1 MATHRRQEPGERRRR
16 RQSQSQPKTNAP
28 EVVRT
33 QARDFDSRRLLMRI
47 VTIVTIVLAFSIGLS
62 IFFRVETV
70 TVTGCSKYTA
80 WTVSEASGIQQG
92 DSLLFFGRATVGSHI
107 MNALPYVKSVRF
119 SIKLPGVVNIIIE
132 EAPVGYAIEAAD
144 GSWWMIT
151 SDGIVAEQTDAQGAQ
166 QTTIIKGVNLDA
178 PQIGAQAKAYE
189 PNSESAVTGADRLAV
204 ALQLTQLMEAN
215 EILGK
220 MSYVDV
226 TNLQRLYLWYQ
237 TQYRI
242 DLGDRQELD
251 TKIATVKAAMAEI
264 GEYQTGVMELVK
276 DGEIWKVLFTNQQ

>member
-92 DSLLFFGRATVGSHI
+92 DSLLFFGRATAGSHI

-119 SIKLPGVVNIIIE
+119 SIKLPGVVNIII
-132 EAPVGYAIEAAD
+132 
-144 GSWWMIT
+144 
-151 SDGIVAEQTDAQGAQ
+151 
-166 QTTIIKGVNLDA
+166 
-178 PQIGAQAKAYE
+178 
-189 PNSESAVTGADRLAV
+189 
-204 ALQLTQLMEAN
+204 
-215 EILGK
+215 
-220 MSYVDV
+220 
-226 TNLQRLYLWYQ
+226 
-237 TQYRI
+237 
-242 DLGDRQELD
+242 
-251 TKIATVKAAMAEI
+251 
-264 GEYQTGVMELVK
+264 
-276 DGEIWKVLFTNQQ
+276 

>member
-189 PNSESAVTGADRLAV
+189 PNSESAVTGANRLAV
-204 ALQLTQLMEAN
+204 ALQLTQLLEAN

>member
-204 ALQLTQLMEAN
+204 ALQLTQLLEAN

-237 TQYRI
+237 AQYRI